1 MPLSGAC
8 SGRLLGLDFT
18 KISPQPRNCSTEPSG
33 GGTCAP
39 LGKRDIPS
47 KVDSI
52 GVAEKRCHVSWGYSC
67 SMPDQS
73 DRVSNA
79 VQADYG
85 DPSLPGEALEPVAV
99 RVRLDGL
106 SKRVHEHQ
114 AGLYIPSTQDE
125 PVSGL
130 ACLHRAE

>member
-1 MPLSGAC
+1 
-8 SGRLLGLDFT
+8 
-18 KISPQPRNCSTEPSG
+18 
-33 GGTCAP
+33 
-39 LGKRDIPS
+39 
-47 KVDSI
+47 
-52 GVAEKRCHVSWGYSC
+52 VAEKRCHVSWGYSC

-125 PVSGL
+125 PGQRPGVPS
-130 ACLHRAE
+130 